1 MKTKVNENIYNI
13 GVNDYDI
20 DLFEGQYILENGMA
34 YNSYIVLDNK
44 IAVLDTVDKIAV
56 D

>member
-20 DLFEGQYILENGMA
+20 DLFEGQYILEKGME
-34 YNSYIVLDNK
+34 YK
-44 IAVLDTVDKIAV
+44 
-56 D
+56 